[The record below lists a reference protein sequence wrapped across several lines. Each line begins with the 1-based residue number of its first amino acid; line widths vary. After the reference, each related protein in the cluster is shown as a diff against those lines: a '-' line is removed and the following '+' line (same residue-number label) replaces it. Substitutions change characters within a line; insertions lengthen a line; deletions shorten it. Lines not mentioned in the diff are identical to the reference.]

1 MDTSVVGAPQTA
13 EIETPTPS
21 CAPKKPGNDVF
32 WKTAK
37 RRASPEHRN
46 VDMKFDLTFALAT
59 CGLGLAACSSS
70 QAIPGLD
77 AFKPKPTTTALP
89 IQSNPDGA
97 DAQSSL
103 GGTCRTPCT
112 MAIATAGDFTLSFAR
127 DGYEPQTVTVHSTM
141 SEGGYTTPASPTL
154 DPNVVSV
161 VLKPQ
166 AKQPARQRPPNPAKN
181 P

>member
-1 MDTSVVGAPQTA
+1 MEPSVVGAPQTA
-13 EIETPTPS
+13 EIETPAPS
-21 CAPKKPGNDVF
+21 CAPKKPGNGVF
-32 WKTAK
+32 WTTAK
-37 RRASPEHRN
+37 RRASLEHRN
-46 VDMKFDLTFALAT
+46 VDMKFDLTFALAI

-77 AFKPKPTTTALP
+77 AFKPKPTTTALQ

-127 DGYEPQTVTVHSTM
+127 DGYDIGPQCSVGSAQAA
-141 SEGGYTTPASPTL
+141 GKTTGETATT
-154 DPNVVSV
+154 
-161 VLKPQ
+161 
-166 AKQPARQRPPNPAKN
+166 
-181 P
+181 